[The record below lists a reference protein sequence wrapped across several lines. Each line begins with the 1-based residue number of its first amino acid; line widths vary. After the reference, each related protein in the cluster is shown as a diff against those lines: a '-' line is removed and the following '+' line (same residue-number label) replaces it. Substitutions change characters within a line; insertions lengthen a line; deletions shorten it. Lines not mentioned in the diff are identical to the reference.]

1 MAITIK
7 YIDKLSV
14 KEYEF
19 LNAQIGYRLEA
30 IANEIK
36 QEKATQ
42 KDYVELRFLQH
53 KIKNIIKFYK
63 KSIDK

>member
-1 MAITIK
+1 MAITVK

-19 LNAQIGYRLEA
+19 LNTQIGYRLEA

-63 KSIDK
+63 KNIDK